1 MLPLVKCFVLLMC
14 TKFIKKWHRQEPT
27 KGEENSLVF
36 SKPYILSK
44 PLSISMSSDQ
54 CYLWVDSS
62 AEKEIKIRGKIV
74 AFRYELG
81 SVQSKWQHFGF
92 PWVFV
97 FTGLDYWTGLYWT
110 DL

>member
-14 TKFIKKWHRQEPT
+14 TKFIKTWRRQEST

-54 CYLWVDSS
+54 CYLWVDHSS
-62 AEKEIKIRGKIV
+62 AEKEIKFRSKIV

-81 SVQSKWQHFGF
+81 SV
-92 PWVFV
+92 
-97 FTGLDYWTGLYWT
+97 
-110 DL
+110 